1 VLQRAR
7 AADGLGGLWDAA
19 DVQWWWRRPRPT
31 DELPLPVWFDNVGPA
46 AAVGL
51 TAWGSAWQPDAFA
64 VPHVVDI
71 GDVWL
76 SALDLAAAHAPREQ
90 LEVLIRE
97 DDEVL
102 SGLAV
107 HAGFQATEDSS
118 GLAWMGPD
126 QRPPVS
132 VPSDGFVVVDR
143 STRPDR
149 PHPMIGRNGDQVEAR
164 LRQCSLYDPT
174 LDLSVEA
181 PDGTVAGYAL
191 FWLDPATGVGMLEP
205 MRVEDVFQRHG
216 LARALLTA
224 GLDRLAEGRPAPQG
238 RLRQRR
244 RPQPLP
250 RGRLRRDGRSPSL
263 HKATQHQAVS
273 CGDTAA
279 NRRSGAVGLQRRGFA
294 AIDPRPV
301 LLGRAVVCARSP
313 RLRHHDLYVGQRESS
328 SSQVASRRTAGQRSR
343 GDQVASRRLDLADA
357 MGE

>member
-1 VLQRAR
+1 MTLRVVPLRGIERLETTTAVLQRAR
-7 AADGLGGLWDAA
+7 AA

-51 TAWGSAWQPDAFA
+51 TAWGTGWQPDAFA
-64 VPHVVDI
+64 VPGVVDI
-71 GDVWL
+71 GDVWF
-76 SALDLAAAHAPREQ
+76 SSLDLAAAHAPSEQ

-102 SGLAV
+102 SGLAI

-118 GLAWMGPD
+118 SLAWMGPD

-132 VPSDGFVVVDR
+132 VPSDGLVVVDR

-174 LDLSVEA
+174 LDLSVDA

-191 FWLDPATGVGMLEP
+191 FWLDRATGVGMLEP
-205 MRVEDVFQRHG
+205 MRVEDVFQRRG

-224 GLDRLAEGRPAPQG
+224 GLDRLATKGARRLKVGFASEAGRNLYLGAG
-238 RLRQRR
+238 FVETAAVRAFTR
-244 RPQPLP
+244 RP
-250 RGRLRRDGRSPSL
+250 DGKP
-263 HKATQHQAVS
+263 
-273 CGDTAA
+273 
-279 NRRSGAVGLQRRGFA
+279 
-294 AIDPRPV
+294 
-301 LLGRAVVCARSP
+301 
-313 RLRHHDLYVGQRESS
+313 
-328 SSQVASRRTAGQRSR
+328 
-343 GDQVASRRLDLADA
+343 
-357 MGE
+357 